1 MMMMRTLMRTLMP
14 TRLSRLSKQI
24 YQRGVVGKKK
34 EDIERWLFFVS
45 FFYLRNSVGVKR
57 ERRGGKSSKRE
68 GRKTH
73 LW

>member
-1 MMMMRTLMRTLMP
+1 MMMMMRTLMP

-24 YQRGVVGKKK
+24 YLRGVGGKKK
-34 EDIERWLFFVS
+34 EDIERCFLFVS

-57 ERRGGKSSKRE
+57 ERRGEKSSKRE